1 MENKRVI
8 LLCNNSRLFEKTI
21 VNRLNQHLNFTEG
34 QAGARP
40 QKSPLNNLL
49 TIKSITQHRKH
60 EGKKT
65 YVPSIDIEKAYDR
78 VWSNAIFYLLWDR
91 GIKGKLWRIIYKL
104 NQNLKSII
112 PTKFGQTDAINI
124 GDSIRQSKPLSG
136 LEFTLLIDQLNVDI
150 RAEGYGI
157 IYSHLIIVSLLFMD
171 DITLIAESERQHQ
184 EILNQANL
192 FFNKWHLKFNA
203 AKSAVEIFHSK
214 QKNKTQNLFKI
225 GSDII
230 QTESQY
236 KFSAEDL
243 RSQMSLIHHITEK
256 SNIVEGLMRN
266 CIFASTTSILSK
278 IKMQTLLNFYKSC
291 IIPALVYGCET
302 WIPTIKNKSKLTQIQ
317 LSVIRRT
324 LKIPTSTPLVSIYIE
339 TGESPIILEC
349 EKLQIT
355 YLWVLLNSENQ
366 IKDMVDI
373 QLKEYKSNA
382 GSLAK
387 V

>member
-1 MENKRVI
+1 
-8 LLCNNSRLFEKTI
+8 
-21 VNRLNQHLNFTEG
+21 
-34 QAGARP
+34 
-40 QKSPLNNLL
+40 
-49 TIKSITQHRKH
+49 
-60 EGKKT
+60 
-65 YVPSIDIEKAYDR
+65 
-78 VWSNAIFYLLWDR
+78 
-91 GIKGKLWRIIYKL
+91 
-104 NQNLKSII
+104 
-112 PTKFGQTDAINI
+112 
-124 GDSIRQSKPLSG
+124 
-136 LEFTLLIDQLNVDI
+136 
-150 RAEGYGI
+150 
-157 IYSHLIIVSLLFMD
+157 
-171 DITLIAESERQHQ
+171 
-184 EILNQANL
+184 
-192 FFNKWHLKFNA
+192 
-203 AKSAVEIFHSK
+203 
-214 QKNKTQNLFKI
+214 
-225 GSDII
+225 
-230 QTESQY
+230 
-236 KFSAEDL
+236 
-243 RSQMSLIHHITEK
+243 MSLIHHITEK

-373 QLKEYKSNA
+373 QLKEYKSNT

-387 V
+387 VKIYTESIKLRAIKKHLSLKRKWTD

>member
-8 LLCNNSRLFEKTI
+8 SLCNNSRLFEKTI

-157 IYSHLIIVSLLFMD
+157 IYSHM
-171 DITLIAESERQHQ
+171 
-184 EILNQANL
+184 
-192 FFNKWHLKFNA
+192 
-203 AKSAVEIFHSK
+203 
-214 QKNKTQNLFKI
+214 
-225 GSDII
+225 GS
-230 QTESQY
+230 
-236 KFSAEDL
+236 
-243 RSQMSLIHHITEK
+243 
-256 SNIVEGLMRN
+256 
-266 CIFASTTSILSK
+266 
-278 IKMQTLLNFYKSC
+278 
-291 IIPALVYGCET
+291 
-302 WIPTIKNKSKLTQIQ
+302 
-317 LSVIRRT
+317 
-324 LKIPTSTPLVSIYIE
+324 STPLVSIYIE
-339 TGESPIILEC
+339 TGESPII
-349 EKLQIT
+349 
-355 YLWVLLNSENQ
+355 
-366 IKDMVDI
+366 
-373 QLKEYKSNA
+373 
-382 GSLAK
+382 
-387 V
+387 

>member
-1 MENKRVI
+1 M
-8 LLCNNSRLFEKTI
+8 
-21 VNRLNQHLNFTEG
+21 
-34 QAGARP
+34 
-40 QKSPLNNLL
+40 
-49 TIKSITQHRKH
+49 
-60 EGKKT
+60 
-65 YVPSIDIEKAYDR
+65 
-78 VWSNAIFYLLWDR
+78 
-91 GIKGKLWRIIYKL
+91 
-104 NQNLKSII
+104 NQNFKSII

-214 QKNKTQNLFKI
+214 QKNKTQNLFKT

-373 QLKEYKSNA
+373 QLKEYKSNT

>member
-1 MENKRVI
+1 M
-8 LLCNNSRLFEKTI
+8 
-21 VNRLNQHLNFTEG
+21 
-34 QAGARP
+34 
-40 QKSPLNNLL
+40 
-49 TIKSITQHRKH
+49 
-60 EGKKT
+60 
-65 YVPSIDIEKAYDR
+65 
-78 VWSNAIFYLLWDR
+78 
-91 GIKGKLWRIIYKL
+91 
-104 NQNLKSII
+104 
-112 PTKFGQTDAINI
+112 
-124 GDSIRQSKPLSG
+124 
-136 LEFTLLIDQLNVDI
+136 
-150 RAEGYGI
+150 
-157 IYSHLIIVSLLFMD
+157 
-171 DITLIAESERQHQ
+171 
-184 EILNQANL
+184 
-192 FFNKWHLKFNA
+192 HLKFNP

-266 CIFASTTSILSK
+266 CIFASTTSIISK

-373 QLKEYKSNA
+373 QLKEYKSNT

>member
-192 FFNKWHLKFNA
+192 FFNKWHLKLNA

-266 CIFASTTSILSK
+266 CIFTSTTSILSK

-373 QLKEYKSNA
+373 QLKEYKSNT